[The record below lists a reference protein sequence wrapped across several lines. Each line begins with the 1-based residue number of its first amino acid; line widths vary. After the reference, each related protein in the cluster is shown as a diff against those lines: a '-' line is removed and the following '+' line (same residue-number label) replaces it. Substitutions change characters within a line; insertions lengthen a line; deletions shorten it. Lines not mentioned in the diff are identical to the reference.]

1 VILKVDS
8 ATCKNSSIAESGPLQ
23 KEVPIS
29 KDVQFFKKS
38 TKVLFL
44 KRNLLL
50 RIVNAM

>member
-8 ATCKNSSIAESGPLQ
+8 ATFKNSSIAESGSP
-23 KEVPIS
+23 KGS
-29 KDVQFFKKS
+29 ADFKICAIFQKS

-50 RIVNAM
+50 RIVNAL